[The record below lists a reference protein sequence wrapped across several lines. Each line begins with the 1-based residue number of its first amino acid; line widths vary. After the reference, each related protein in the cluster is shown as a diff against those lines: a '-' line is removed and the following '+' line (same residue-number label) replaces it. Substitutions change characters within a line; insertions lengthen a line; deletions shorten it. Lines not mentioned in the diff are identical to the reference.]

1 MHLHRWHLQRTRPG
15 RPFSG
20 RALATFTTI
29 LKQMQ
34 IVLPQLAATNLQ
46 LKYTANGFGY
56 VGFPTSANITVSIV
70 GFEVSILRTVRL

>member
-1 MHLHRWHLQRTRPG
+1 
-15 RPFSG
+15 
-20 RALATFTTI
+20 
-29 LKQMQ
+29 MQ

-70 GFEVSILRTVRL
+70 GLKYQFFALSAFEKVFPASMSIPASSATLVSEDLKSS